1 MSSETARKQNESFDA
16 FLRRTKRDWRSSG
29 KLLQVKKVRFL
40 EEPKSK
46 NLRKQHKVTHL
57 AMKAKEAYL
66 RKIGKLP
73 EEEERYGN
81 RRR

>member
-1 MSSETARKQNESFDA
+1 MSSEIPRKPNESFDA

-29 KLLQVKKVRFL
+29 KLLQVKKVRYFD
-40 EEPKSK
+40 EPKSK
-46 NLRKQHKVTHL
+46 NLRKQQKVTHL

-73 EEEERYGN
+73 EEETRYGN
-81 RRR
+81 QR